1 MVFTFNDHYSELN
14 FSLYIAKRYLFSPGS
29 SNAINIITIIAAA
42 GVVIGAMALFL
53 VLSGFAGL
61 KDFSLQFSSYFDPDL
76 KIFPESGKTFTFTD
90 TQKEKLSK
98 LEGVIN
104 FSEIVE
110 ERVFLEFREKQ
121 KTAYI
126 KGVDSNYHEVIQT
139 DSILVYGEWL
149 TNNDFQVVAGNGISR
164 ELSMGVEQTYTN
176 LLSIYVPKPGKGIP
190 NDPSKAFS
198 SEKAVNIGIY
208 SLNDEL
214 DKKYIFAT
222 TGLARKLLELPQDKV
237 THIELKLAPQADEAK
252 VVQELEAIFDH
263 KVIVKNRIQ
272 LNETLYRMLNT
283 ENLVSYLVITL
294 IAIIALFNVAGAIIM
309 MIIDKKS
316 NVKTLYNVGAS
327 LAGIRKIF
335 LFQGSLMTILGALL
349 GLLLGFIIIVLQQQF
364 GLLMITPSLPYPTR
378 ITGISFVVVFF
389 TITIIGFIASLLAS
403 SRINQKLV
411 S

>member
-1 MVFTFNDHYSELN
+1 MN
-14 FSLYIAKRYLFSPGS
+14 FSYYIAKRYLFSPGS
-29 SNAINIITIIAAA
+29 SNAINIITIIAAT

-76 KIFPESGKTFTFTD
+76 KIFPSSGKTFTFTD
-90 TQKEKLSK
+90 TQKGKLAK
-98 LEGVIN
+98 LDGVAN

-110 ERVFLEFREKQ
+110 ERVFLEFMDKQ
-121 KTAYI
+121 KMSYI
-126 KGVDSNYHEVIQT
+126 KGVDANYHNVIHT
-139 DSILVYGEWL
+139 DSILVFGDWL

-164 ELSMGVEQTYTN
+164 ELNMGVEQTYTN

-190 NDPSKAFS
+190 SDPSKAFR
-198 SEKAVNIGIY
+198 SEKAVNIGVY
-208 SLNDEL
+208 SVNEEL

-222 TGLARKLLELPQDKV
+222 TGLVRKLLELPEDKV
-237 THIELKLAPQADEAK
+237 THIELKLSPQANEE
-252 VVQELEAIFDH
+252 VVIEGLQQIFDH
-263 KVIVKNRIQ
+263 NVIVKNRVQ
-272 LNETLYRMLNT
+272 LNDTLYKMLNT

-309 MIIDKKS
+309 MIIDKKN

-327 LAGIRKIF
+327 LPSIRKIF
-335 LFQGSLMTILGALL
+335 LFQGSLMTVLGTVL
-349 GLLLGFIIIVLQQQF
+349 GLLLGFILIVLQQQF
-364 GLLMITPSLPYPTR
+364 ELLMITPSLPYPTR
-378 ITGISFVVVFF
+378 ITMISFVVVFF

-411 S
+411 N

>member
-1 MVFTFNDHYSELN
+1 MN

-29 SNAINIITIIAAA
+29 SNAINIITIIAAT

-61 KDFSLQFSSYFDPDL
+61 KDFSLQFSTYFDPDL
-76 KIFPESGKTFTFTD
+76 KIFPSSGKTFTFSD
-90 TQKEKLSK
+90 SQKEKLTA
-98 LEGVIN
+98 LDGVID

-110 ERVFLEFREKQ
+110 ERVFLEYKGKQ
-121 KTAYI
+121 KTSFI
-126 KGVDSNYHEVIQT
+126 KGVDANYHKVIHT
-139 DSILVYGEWL
+139 DSIMVYGEWL
-149 TNNDFQVVAGNGISR
+149 TNNDFQIVAGNTISR
-164 ELSMGVEQTYTN
+164 ELSMVPEQTYTN

-190 NDPSKAFS
+190 SDPSKAFR

-208 SLNDEL
+208 SVNEEL

-222 TGLARKLLELPQDKV
+222 TGLVRKLLNLPEDKV
-237 THIELKLAPQADEAK
+237 THIELRLAPEANEET
-252 VVQELEAIFDH
+252 VLEKIQQIFDND
-263 KVIVKNRIQ
+263 VIIKNRVQ
-272 LNETLYRMLNT
+272 LNDTLYKMLNT

-309 MIIDKKS
+309 MIIDKRG
-316 NVKTLYNVGAS
+316 NIKTLYNVGAS
-327 LAGIRKIF
+327 LGNIRKIF
-335 LFQGSLMTILGALL
+335 LFQGSLMTVLGTLL
-349 GLLLGFIIIVLQQQF
+349 GLLLGFILIVSQQQF

-378 ITGISFVVVFF
+378 ITAISFIVVFF

-411 S
+411 D

>member
-1 MVFTFNDHYSELN
+1 MN

-61 KDFSLQFSSYFDPDL
+61 KDFSLQFSTYFDPDL
-76 KIFPESGKTFTFTD
+76 KVFPSSGKTFTFTE
-90 TQKEKLSK
+90 TQKEKLATLK
-98 LEGVIN
+98 GVAH
-104 FSEIVE
+104 FSEIIE
-110 ERVFLEFREKQ
+110 ERVFLEFQGKQ
-121 KTAYI
+121 KTTFI
-126 KGVDSNYHEVIQT
+126 KGVDANYHNVIHT
-139 DSILVYGEWL
+139 DSIIVYGEWL
-149 TNNDFQVVAGNGISR
+149 TNNDFQIVAGNSISR
-164 ELSMGVEQTYTN
+164 ELSMVPEKVYTN

-190 NDPSKAFS
+190 NDPSKAFR

-208 SLNDEL
+208 SVNEEL

-222 TGLARKLLELPQDKV
+222 TRLVRKLLELPEDKV
-237 THIELKLAPQADEAK
+237 THIELKLRPEADEE
-252 VVQELEAIFDH
+252 VVIQGLQLIFDEDI
-263 KVIVKNRIQ
+263 IVKNRVQ
-272 LNETLYRMLNT
+272 LNDTLYKMLNT

-309 MIIDKKS
+309 MIIDKRS

-327 LAGIRKIF
+327 LSNIRKIF
-335 LFQGSLMTILGALL
+335 LFQGSLMTVLGALL
-349 GLLLGFIIIVLQQQF
+349 GLFLGFILIVLQQQF

-378 ITGISFVVVFF
+378 ITIMSFIVVFF

-411 S
+411 N

>member
-1 MVFTFNDHYSELN
+1 
-14 FSLYIAKRYLFSPGS
+14 
-29 SNAINIITIIAAA
+29 
-42 GVVIGAMALFL
+42 MALFL

-76 KIFPESGKTFTFTD
+76 KIFPESGKVFTFTN
-90 TQKEKLSK
+90 TQKEKLTK
-98 LEGVIN
+98 LEGVADYA
-104 FSEIVE
+104 EIVE
-110 ERVFLEFREKQ
+110 ERVFLEFRDKQ
-121 KTAYI
+121 KTSYI
-126 KGVDSNYHEVIQT
+126 KGVDSNYHNVIQT
-139 DSILVYGEWL
+139 DSIMVYGEWL

-164 ELSMGVEQTYTN
+164 ELNMGVEQTYTN

-190 NDPSKAFS
+190 NDPSKAFR

-222 TGLARKLLELPQDKV
+222 TGLVRKLLELPEDKV
-237 THIELKLAPQADEAK
+237 THIELKLAPQVDEAK
-252 VVQELEAIFDH
+252 VAQELEAIFDH

-294 IAIIALFNVAGAIIM
+294 IAVIALFNVAGAIIM
-309 MIIDKKS
+309 MIIDK
-316 NVKTLYNVGAS
+316 NNNIKTLYNVGAS
-327 LAGIRKIF
+327 LAGIRRIF
-335 LFQGSLMTILGALL
+335 LFQGSLMTVLGALL

-403 SRINQKLV
+403 SRINQKLI

>member
-1 MVFTFNDHYSELN
+1 MN
-14 FSLYIAKRYLFSPGS
+14 FSYYIAKRYLFSPGS
-29 SNAINIITIIAAA
+29 SNAINIITIIAAT

-76 KIFPESGKTFTFTD
+76 KVFPSSGKTFTFTD
-90 TQKEKLSK
+90 TQKEKLAK
-98 LEGVIN
+98 LDGVAH

-110 ERVFLEFREKQ
+110 ERVFLEFAGKQ
-121 KTAYI
+121 KMSYI
-126 KGVDSNYHEVIQT
+126 KGVDANYHNVIHT
-139 DSILVYGEWL
+139 DSILVFGDWL
-149 TNNDFQVVAGNGISR
+149 TNNDFQIVAGNGISR
-164 ELSMGVEQTYTN
+164 ELNMGVEQTYTN

-190 NDPSKAFS
+190 SDPSKAFR
-198 SEKAVNIGIY
+198 SEKAVNIGVY
-208 SLNDEL
+208 SVNEEL

-222 TGLARKLLELPQDKV
+222 TGLVRKLLELPEDKV
-237 THIELKLAPQADEAK
+237 THIELKLLPDANEE
-252 VVQELEAIFDH
+252 VVIEGLQQIFDH
-263 KVIVKNRIQ
+263 SVIVKNRMQ
-272 LNETLYRMLNT
+272 LNDTLYKMLNT

-327 LAGIRKIF
+327 LPSIRKIF
-335 LFQGSLMTILGALL
+335 LFQGSLMTVLGTVL

-378 ITGISFVVVFF
+378 ITVISFVVVFF

-411 S
+411 N

>member
-1 MVFTFNDHYSELN
+1 LN
-14 FSLYIAKRYLFSPGS
+14 FSYYIAKRYLFSPGS
-29 SNAINIITIIAAA
+29 SNAINIITIIAAT

-76 KIFPESGKTFTFTD
+76 KIFPASGKTFTFTD
-90 TQKEKLSK
+90 TQKRKLAK
-98 LEGVIN
+98 LEGVAH

-110 ERVFLEFREKQ
+110 ERVFLRFMNKQ
-121 KTAYI
+121 KMSYI
-126 KGVDSNYHEVIQT
+126 KGVDTNYHNVIHT
-139 DSILVYGEWL
+139 DSILVFGDWL
-149 TNNDFQVVAGNGISR
+149 TNNDFQIVAGNGISR
-164 ELSMGVEQTYTN
+164 ELNMGVEHTYTN
-176 LLSIYVPKPGKGIP
+176 LLSIYVPKPGKSIP
-190 NDPSKAFS
+190 SDPSKAFR

-208 SLNDEL
+208 SVNEEL

-222 TGLARKLLELPQDKV
+222 TGLARKLLELPENKV
-237 THIELKLAPQADEAK
+237 THIELKLSPLANKE
-252 VVQELEAIFDH
+252 VVIHGLQQIFDH
-263 KVIVKNRIQ
+263 NVIVKNRVQ
-272 LNETLYRMLNT
+272 LNDTLYKMLNT

-327 LAGIRKIF
+327 LSSIRKIF
-335 LFQGSLMTILGALL
+335 LFQGSLMTILGTVL
-349 GLLLGFIIIVLQQQF
+349 GLLLGFILIVLQQQF

-378 ITGISFVVVFF
+378 ITVISFVVVFF

-411 S
+411 N